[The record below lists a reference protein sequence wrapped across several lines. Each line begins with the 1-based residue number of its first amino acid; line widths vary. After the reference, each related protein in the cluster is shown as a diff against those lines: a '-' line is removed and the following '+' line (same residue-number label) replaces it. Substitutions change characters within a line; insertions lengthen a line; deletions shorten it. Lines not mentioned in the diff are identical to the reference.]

1 MGGGGGCCVAACC
14 IGQILGCCIG
24 DGIKT
29 VVNKIFGSS
38 SGSSSGGKTESYHQD
53 TATLEETIKVQEA
66 LSKFRSDTQSR
77 SAKLENAIVKE
88 SRQNLDAFVDELRQ
102 CNKIKYG
109 NRRLNINIR
118 YIEQENRK
126 TEDTIH
132 GFIVKRVS
140 KRISLDDEECKE
152 ILKLKPGK
160 EKEKKLDQFYKKVLK
175 EAIRELSDE
184 LRSVMETQTDN
195 VCDRIQQRI
204 DSILDVCEAK
214 TVEFEHFEE
223 VKKSDEGKLEQEQL
237 RLSHFVSLCDYGLS
251 QLD

>member
-29 VVNKIFGSS
+29 VVKKIFGSS

-118 YIEQENRK
+118 YIEWENRK

-140 KRISLDDEECKE
+140 TKVSKESPASIGEGGIASHPLDKCKKIWYTKLVVLERITGC
-152 ILKLKPGK
+152 
-160 EKEKKLDQFYKKVLK
+160 Y
-175 EAIRELSDE
+175 LSRCACTPIE
-184 LRSVMETQTDN
+184 R
-195 VCDRIQQRI
+195 
-204 DSILDVCEAK
+204 
-214 TVEFEHFEE
+214 
-223 VKKSDEGKLEQEQL
+223 
-237 RLSHFVSLCDYGLS
+237 
-251 QLD
+251 